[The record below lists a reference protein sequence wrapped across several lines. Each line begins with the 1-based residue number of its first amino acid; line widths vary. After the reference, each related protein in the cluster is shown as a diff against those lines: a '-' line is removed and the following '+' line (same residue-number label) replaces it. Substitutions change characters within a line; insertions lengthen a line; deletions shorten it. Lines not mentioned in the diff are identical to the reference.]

1 MPPSLEGAAIIL
13 AAFALLVPINLWT
26 GARNRTTAYSLTL
39 ITGLLLEI
47 MGYVGRLL
55 LRSNLASKP
64 YFVLFLLGTIMGPT
78 FITSAVYMMLPHVM
92 ALYGSDLSI
101 VPDSMWLRNFFM
113 GWDMFT
119 LAFQA
124 IGSAFAAEG
133 YSKEEIQQGV
143 NVLVAGLGLHI
154 ISILGFLVLYYW
166 FMSRVHR
173 NSEFLDPRFSVIYLS
188 AKYKTAL
195 LCTQVALLLILAR
208 TAARM
213 VQLSS
218 GLDSSISQSQVY
230 IVVLDGAL
238 VLLAAS
244 LLTIFTPGSVFGRAW
259 GMTSPF
265 KKKARRHLSALHPAQ
280 RSPGSPLLVLRE
292 SPANSPY
299 GYQQRYPYATLP
311 NSKEPRSP
319 PPSVTTDTSSSVQ
332 GGMRRY
338 THKRQAPAQLIH
350 DAEPPPYE
358 RPLSN
363 IARVPF
369 LPPRALTLSQQYGQG
384 TIVESEVVVA
394 PGGDGGR
401 TGGSGSGGGS
411 GGYSGRTR
419 TRSSPRVYEEDL
431 VRHDALW

>member
-1 MPPSLEGAAIIL
+1 
-13 AAFALLVPINLWT
+13 
-26 GARNRTTAYSLTL
+26 
-39 ITGLLLEI
+39 
-47 MGYVGRLL
+47 MGKTD
-55 LRSNLASKP
+55 RSRK
-64 YFVLFLLGTIMGPT
+64 
-78 FITSAVYMMLPHVM
+78 
-92 ALYGSDLSI
+92 
-101 VPDSMWLRNFFM
+101 
-113 GWDMFT
+113 
-119 LAFQA
+119 
-124 IGSAFAAEG
+124 
-133 YSKEEIQQGV
+133 IQQGV

-173 NSEFLDPRFSVIYLS
+173 NSEFLDPRFSVVYLS
-188 AKYKTAL
+188 AKFKTAL
-195 LCTQVALLLILAR
+195 LCKLKPTSCPRSRGLCMMNLSITQHLLTLFATGTQVALLLILAR

-238 VLLAAS
+238 VLLAAV
-244 LLTIFTPGSVFGRAW
+244 LLTIFTPGSAFGRAW
-259 GMTSPF
+259 GMTSPI

-319 PPSVTTDTSSSVQ
+319 PPSATTDTSSSVQ

-369 LPPRALTLSQQYGQG
+369 FPPRALTLSQQYGQG

-401 TGGSGSGGGS
+401 TGGTGSGGGS
-411 GGYSGRTR
+411 GGYSARTR
-419 TRSSPRVYEEDL
+419 TRSSPRVYEEAL